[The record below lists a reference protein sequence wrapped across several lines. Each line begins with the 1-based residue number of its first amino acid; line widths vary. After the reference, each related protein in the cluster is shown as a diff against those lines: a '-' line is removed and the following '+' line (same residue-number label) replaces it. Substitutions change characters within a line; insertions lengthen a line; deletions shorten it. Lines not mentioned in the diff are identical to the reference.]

1 MPQDTSRIRVKF
13 FPQDTTPTGTGP
25 ALGNT
30 TGGSD
35 SFVCVTAGPT
45 WSGFSRGDVETTCT
59 ETALDGW
66 GNLLRQHRPGK
77 MVDLGTLT
85 FTVDWMIDNQYAGRE
100 FAAFMDGR
108 VGDLVIYFPPEGA
121 QTTGPTLT
129 LNGYCNR
136 FTPAGT
142 VLTDDTGSRLT
153 AELVYKLNNITATV
167 GS

>member
-25 ALGNT
+25 ALGTVTPN
-30 TGGSD
+30 SD

-45 WSGFSRGDVETTCT
+45 WSGISRGDVETTCT

-66 GNLLRQHRPGK
+66 GNLPKQFRPGK
-77 MVDLGTLT
+77 LIDYGTITLS
-85 FTVDWMIDNQYAGRE
+85 VDWEIDNQYGGRE

-108 VGDLVIYFPPEGA
+108 VGDLVFYFPPEGA
-121 QTTGPTLT
+121 QTTGPTMTLT
-129 LNGYCNR
+129 GYCNR
-136 FTPAGT
+136 FTPSGT
-142 VLTDDTGSRLT
+142 VLTDDTGSRLV
-153 AELVYKLNNITATV
+153 AELVYKLNRITMAV